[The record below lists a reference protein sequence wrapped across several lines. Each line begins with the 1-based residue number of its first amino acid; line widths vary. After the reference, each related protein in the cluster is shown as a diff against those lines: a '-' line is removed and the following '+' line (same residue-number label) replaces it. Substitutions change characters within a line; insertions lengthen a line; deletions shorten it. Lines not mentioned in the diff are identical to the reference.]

1 MNKLFETHC
10 YFNDRIL
17 RLLLYIEHLK
27 FALCCMFQKNR
38 HMTMSAE
45 AGLNAIVVT

>member
-1 MNKLFETHC
+1 MNKLSETHC
-10 YFNDRIL
+10 CSCDRKL
-17 RLLLYIEHLK
+17 RLLLYTEHLK